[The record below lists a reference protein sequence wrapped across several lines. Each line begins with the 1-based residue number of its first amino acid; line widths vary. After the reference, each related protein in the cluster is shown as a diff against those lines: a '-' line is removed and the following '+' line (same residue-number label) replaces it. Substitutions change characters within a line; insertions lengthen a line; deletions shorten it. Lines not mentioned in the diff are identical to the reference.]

1 MSNRWTLKDIE
12 DLSKKKANAGQT
24 LNIRTKYN
32 NVKTNGFDSK
42 KESDYFNNLK
52 LKESLGLITA
62 IQCQVRFKLSVCY
75 YIADFVY
82 LNLETGCWEVVDVKG
97 MRTQVYALKCKMMFN
112 ELKIKIKEI

>member
-1 MSNRWTLKDIE
+1 MKGWTLKDIE
-12 DLSKKKANAGQT
+12 DLSKKKANTGQT
-24 LNIRTKYN
+24 LKIRTKYN

-82 LNLETGCWEVVDVKG
+82 LNLESGCWEVLDVKG
-97 MRTQVYALKCKMMFN
+97 VKTAVYRIKYKMMDN
-112 ELKIKIKEI
+112 ELKIKVKEI